1 MMRKSQL
8 LFLAVVTTAASLGA
22 YKQQQGS
29 PKNRTFQ
36 AAGKNPATAYMDRL
50 YPSAHAANLLLLHNG
65 DVLCFWFSGTAEG
78 ESDVAILMARLPRGA
93 GTWSQPKLIDRR
105 AGESFQNPVGFQDN
119 TGRIWLFHTAQ
130 AAGQGQAHARV
141 MELLS
146 SDGGG
151 TWSEPRVVFAEP
163 GSFTRQPMV
172 VTDDGSWLLPMF
184 FTPSGDIVA
193 GAESNYSVVM
203 LSRDQGKAWRE
214 CRIPGS
220 EGLVHPDILKLRRD
234 QYILFLR
241 SRYAD
246 FIYESGSADGC
257 AWSRPT
263 PTALPNNNAS
273 IQAIRLANGHLVMA
287 FNNSSAGGKSRKPG
301 TANRFPLS
309 VALSVDEGNTW
320 CWVHDLE
327 GGDKRSSKR
336 ESRGV
341 GGTDEF
347 SYPSILQLPSGS
359 IMVAYT
365 YRRLTI
371 KIARFDEAWIKRN
384 STIGSYRGSCVGQ
397 S

>member
-1 MMRKSQL
+1 MRKSQL
-8 LFLAVVTTAASLGA
+8 LFLAVVMTAAFLGG
-22 YKQQQGS
+22 YGQQQGS
-29 PKNRTFQ
+29 PTSRTFRI
-36 AAGKNPATAYMDRL
+36 AGKDLVTAYLDRL

-78 ESDVAILMARLPRGA
+78 ESNVGILMARLPRGA

-130 AAGQGQAHARV
+130 TAGRGQAHARV
-141 MELLS
+141 VKLLS
-146 SDGGG
+146 SDGGR
-151 TWSEPRVVFAEP
+151 TWSEPTVVFAEP
-163 GSFTRQPMV
+163 GSFTRQPVV

-184 FTPSGDIVA
+184 FTPRGDIVA

-203 LSRDQGKAWRE
+203 LSSDEGKTWRE

-246 FIYESGSADGC
+246 FIYESRSADGC
-257 AWSRPT
+257 AWSKPT

-287 FNNSSAGGKSRKPG
+287 FNNSSAGGKSRRPG

-309 VALSVDEGNTW
+309 VALSVDGGKTW
-320 CWVHDLE
+320 GWVHDLE
-327 GGDKRSSKR
+327 GGNKRRSGR
-336 ESRGV
+336 ESRG
-341 GGTDEF
+341 GEGPDEF

-371 KIARFDEAWIKRN
+371 KIARFDEAWIKGN
-384 STIGSYRGSCVGQ
+384 STMGSYKGSCAGQ

>member
-1 MMRKSQL
+1 MMRESKL
-8 LFLAVVTTAASLGA
+8 LLLALVMTAASIGG
-22 YKQQQGS
+22 YGKQQDS
-29 PKNRTFQ
+29 LKNGTFRS
-36 AAGKNPATAYMDRL
+36 AGKDLSIAYLDRL
-50 YPSAHAANLLLLHNG
+50 YPSAHAANLLLLNNG

-78 ESDVAILMARLPRGA
+78 ESNVGILMARLSRGE
-93 GTWSQPKLIDRR
+93 GTWSQPKLIDRQ

-146 SDGGG
+146 FDGGG
-151 TWSEPRVVFAEP
+151 TWSQPKVVFAGP

-220 EGLVHPDILKLRRD
+220 EGLVHPDILKLRAG
-234 QYILFLR
+234 QYTLFLR

-246 FIYESGSADGC
+246 FIYQASSADGC
-257 AWSRPT
+257 AWSKPT

-273 IQAIRLANGHLVMA
+273 IQAIRLADGHLVMA
-287 FNNSSAGGKSRKPG
+287 FNNSSAGGKPRKPG
-301 TANRFPLS
+301 TADRFPLS
-309 VALSVDEGNTW
+309 VALSVDEGKTW

-327 GGDKRSSKR
+327 GRDKRSPGR
-336 ESRGV
+336 ESRG
-341 GGTDEF
+341 GEGTDEF
-347 SYPSILQLPSGS
+347 SYPAILQLSNGS
-359 IMVAYT
+359 ILVAYT

-371 KIARFDEAWIKRN
+371 KVARFEESWIKQN
-384 STIGSYRGSCVGQ
+384 STTGSYQGACTGHR
-397 S
+397 